1 MEERKFRPS
10 KNFLFRLSKSEL
22 ENIKRIFDYFD
33 DGCDGSIS
41 IDDFPTA
48 LRATGLLINN
58 AEMEDVIYEADP
70 NSTGAVTITTFFIIV
85 ARKFRDAGEIVKTTE
100 SAFNKI
106 YVAPATDKSVEKKI
120 PLTSVFRGAVIAR
133 GGEPLTEA
141 QIDEFIRQVPPTL
154 IDKENNIKIS
164 DLVSVVM
171 ADLPPIETCEI
182 SKNDEESPAPD
193 KTEEIK
199 EEEDKKGEDTQPP
212 KKGFFSFL
220 FKKKEPQEKPE
231 NTAENKDD
239 K

>member
-1 MEERKFRPS
+1 MDEKKFRPS
-10 KNFLFRLSKSEL
+10 KNYLFRLSKPEL

-41 IDDFPTA
+41 IADFPTA
-48 LRATGLLINN
+48 LRAVGLLINN

-70 NSTGAVTITTFFIIV
+70 NSTGSVTITTFFIIV
-85 ARKFRDAGEIVKTTE
+85 ARKFRDSGEIVKTTE

-106 YVAPATDKSVEKKI
+106 YVAPATDTSNEKKI

-154 IDKENNIKIS
+154 LDKDNNIKVN

-171 ADLPPIETCEI
+171 ADLPPIETATI
-182 SKNDEESPAPD
+182 TKSDELVEKEED
-193 KTEEIK
+193 KEREEEGK
-199 EEEDKKGEDTQPP
+199 EEEGKGKEETEIKPP
-212 KKGFFSFL
+212 KKSFLSFL
-220 FKKKEPQEKPE
+220 FKKKESKTEENLDEK
-231 NTAENKDD
+231 
-239 K
+239 